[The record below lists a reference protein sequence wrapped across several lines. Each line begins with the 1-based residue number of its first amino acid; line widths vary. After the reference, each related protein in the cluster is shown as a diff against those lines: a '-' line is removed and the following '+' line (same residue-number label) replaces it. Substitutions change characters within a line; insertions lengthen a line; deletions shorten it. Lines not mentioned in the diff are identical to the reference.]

1 MEKIKINKAQPIP
14 TKGGRKSS
22 TAYPFE
28 SMKVN
33 ESFVAGDY
41 TPELINKMNS
51 TIHYYG
57 KKLGVK
63 FCLRKVENKL
73 TVWRQE

>member
-1 MEKIKINKAQPIP
+1 METIKINEAQEIP
-14 TKGGRKSS
+14 AKGGRKKS

-33 ESFVAGDY
+33 ESFTAGEY

-57 KKLGVK
+57 KKLRMK
-63 FCLRKVENKL
+63 FCLRKVDNNL
-73 TVWRQE
+73 TVWRSE

>member
-1 MEKIKINKAQPIP
+1 MEQIKINKAQPIP
-14 TKGGRKSS
+14 EKGGRKS
-22 TAYPFE
+22 TTVYPFE

-33 ESFVAGDY
+33 ESFTAGEY

-57 KKLGVK
+57 KKLRMK
-63 FCLRKVENKL
+63 FCLRKVNDKL
-73 TVWRQE
+73 TVWRSE